1 MTSVSKVF
9 SMTLDILL
17 DGFVDT
23 ATLSSVVIERLVLD
37 SRQVQPGDLFV
48 ALPGLTVD
56 GRKYIREAVE
66 AGAKAIV
73 WESEQGTVPIPIA
86 WRSSS
91 SGLQVPVIA
100 VNDLSNRVGSIADR
114 FYHQPSKQ
122 MAMIGVTG
130 TNGKTSC
137 SHFIAQALAPDAPC
151 GVIGTIGWGF
161 LHDLQTSSH
170 TTPDVITC
178 HAWLSELLKQGSQ
191 AVAMEVSSHA
201 LDQGRVD
208 NIHFDCA
215 VFTNLSHEHLDYHG
229 SLENYAAAKTK
240 LFELESVSSA
250 VINADDELGQTLLK
264 QLSIE
269 MNRELNVLSYGLL
282 TNNGKPDVFADD
294 IQQTESGLTFTLH
307 TPAGNAVINNHI
319 YGRFNIYNL
328 LATAGVLLTK
338 NFTVDAIASRLSGL
352 KPIDGRLSIV
362 KVPGQPTVVIDY
374 AHTPDALEAAL
385 NSLQQHFNNDVWC
398 VFGCGGDRDK
408 EKRPLMGRVA
418 QSLANHI
425 VVTSD
430 NPRTESP
437 EKIIGDIVAGMDSN
451 SIIVK
456 QDRREAIEYA
466 LANADANDIVLIAGK
481 GHETYQLIGDQR
493 IDFNDARIAKEIL
506 ENKIK
511 NI

>member
-9 SMTLDILL
+9 AMTLDILL

-23 ATLSSVVIERLVLD
+23 ATLSNVVIERLVLD

-48 ALPGLTVD
+48 AIPGLTVD
-56 GRKYIREAVE
+56 GRKYIRDAVE

-91 SGLQVPVIA
+91 SGSQVPVIA

-122 MAMIGVTG
+122 MAMIGITG

-151 GVIGTIGWGF
+151 GVIGTVGWGF

-178 HAWLSELLKQGSQ
+178 HAWLAEMLQQGSQ

-229 SLENYAAAKTK
+229 TLENYAAAKTK
-240 LFELESVSSA
+240 LFELESVTSA

-264 QLSIE
+264 QLPAT
-269 MNRELNVLSYGLL
+269 LNILSYGLL
-282 TNNGKPDVFADD
+282 TENGQPDIFADD
-294 IQQTESGLTFTLH
+294 IKQTESGLTFTLH
-307 TPAGNAVINNHI
+307 TPSGNALVSNHI

-328 LATAGVLLTK
+328 LATAGVLSTK
-338 NFTVDAIASRLSGL
+338 NFTVDEIANRLSGL
-352 KPIDGRLSIV
+352 KPINGRLSIV
-362 KVPGQPTVVIDY
+362 NVPGQPTVVIDY

-385 NSLQQHFNNDVWC
+385 KSLQQHFNNDVWC

-408 EKRPLMGRVA
+408 EKRPLMGQVA

-437 EKIIGDIVAGMDSN
+437 DKIISDIVAGMDSN
-451 SIIVK
+451 NITIK
-456 QDRREAIEYA
+456 PDRREAIEYA
-466 LANADANDIVLIAGK
+466 LANADTNDIVLIAGK

-493 IDFNDARIAKEIL
+493 IDFNDALIAKEIL
-506 ENKIK
+506 EKK
-511 NI
+511 SK